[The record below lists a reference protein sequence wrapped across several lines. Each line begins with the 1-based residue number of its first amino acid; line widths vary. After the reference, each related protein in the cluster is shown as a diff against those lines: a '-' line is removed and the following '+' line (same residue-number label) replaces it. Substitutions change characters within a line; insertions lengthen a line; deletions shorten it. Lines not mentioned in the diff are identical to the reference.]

1 MELEYK
7 TIHSQTPLFSDT
19 SKMHEILAEEA
30 QAGWSLLEKESNFS
44 IKLKRDVSH
53 RDNDKNLSIDAYR
66 TSVGV
71 PAVLTYSASAVL
83 TVVIVAAILYLALW
97 SQST

>member
-30 QAGWSLLEKESNFS
+30 QAGWRLLEKKSNFS
-44 IKLKRDVSH
+44 IRLQRDISC
-53 RDNDKNLSIDAYR
+53 RANDANLEFDAYR

-71 PAVLTYSASAVL
+71 PALLTYSGSALL
-83 TVVIVAAILYLALW
+83 TLIIVTAILYLALW
-97 SQST
+97 SQT

>member
-30 QAGWSLLEKESNFS
+30 QAGWRLLEKKSNFS
-44 IKLKRDVSH
+44 IRLQRDISC
-53 RDNDKNLSIDAYR
+53 RANDANLDFDAYR

-71 PAVLTYSASAVL
+71 PALLTYSGSALL
-83 TVVIVAAILYLALW
+83 TLIIVTTILYLALW
-97 SQST
+97 SQS